1 MQEQLKDRS
10 KCMFIRSL
18 LRRRGIAVLFIYHGN
33 KPGGQRGT
41 SRREDILDT
50 VIQLKRPNHYKTEEG
65 SVFEVHFDKARGI
78 HGDAAKP
85 FLAKMEEDEN
95 GILIWSHQTLEAT
108 NYEKVVKM
116 LMDDMEVKDIADEL
130 GISKS
135 AVYVHR
141 KNAKESG
148 DLTFFNHSTS

>member
-1 MQEQLKDRS
+1 
-10 KCMFIRSL
+10 MFIH
-18 LRRRGIAVLFIYHGN
+18 HGN
-33 KPGGQRGT
+33 KSGGQRGT

-50 VIQLKRPNHYKTEEG
+50 VIQLKRPNDYKTDEG

-85 FLAKMEEDEN
+85 FLARMEEDEN
-95 GILIWSHQTLEAT
+95 GILKWSHQTLEAT

-130 GISKS
+130 GISKT

-148 DLTFFNHSTS
+148 DLNFFNHSTS